1 MFQKCL
7 INEPSKKEKYLQEY
21 LHIIPDI
28 QRKILKNCSRKR
40 KHTPHPTRLQ
50 GFFGESPVWMDKM
63 QVINDSSLSRNPCR
77 SQHLKT
83 VPVKLKFTFSCETS
97 FSNRLRGL

>member
-7 INEPSKKEKYLQEY
+7 INRRSKKEKYLQEY
-21 LHIIPDI
+21 LHIITDI
-28 QRKILKNCSRKR
+28 QRKILKNCSRKSKR
-40 KHTPHPTRLQ
+40 IPHPTPLQ
-50 GFFGESPVWMDKM
+50 GFLGESPAWMDKM